1 MREDRFYIVNEK
13 VLPEIF
19 LKVIKVKELLYT
31 GQVKDITEGA
41 REVGISRSAYYKY
54 KDYVYPM
61 SEGVN
66 SKKLTMYVSVSHE
79 AGSLSRVLD
88 EVAEAK
94 GNILTINQDIPIN
107 MTCYCTITIDVSSM
121 NIQVNELIERITSI
135 PIVKN
140 VKVFAME

>member
-31 GQVKDITEGA
+31 GQVKDITEGV

-66 SKKLTMYVSVSHE
+66 SKKLTIYVSMNHE
-79 AGSLSRVLD
+79 AGALSKVLD
-88 EVAEAK
+88 EVADAK
-94 GNILTINQDIPIN
+94 GNILTINQDIPVN
-107 MTCYCTITIDVSSM
+107 MTCYVTATIDISNM
-121 NIQVNELIERITSI
+121 DIRVNELIERVTNI
-135 PIVKN
+135 PKVKS
-140 VKVFAME
+140 VKVLAME